1 MKGERQQQPEFGTD
15 LMQLIFEPSTQQLKQ
30 LVTPIITEPVNYWLP
45 YIQIVEIL
53 TTTAEDDPLLEHDI
67 VIRISFNIV
76 NSTTE
81 DSLQTITLFV
91 SNNQLTV
98 E

>member
-1 MKGERQQQPEFGTD
+1 
-15 LMQLIFEPSTQQLKQ
+15 MQLIFEPSTEKLKE

-53 TTTAEDDPLLEHDI
+53 TTTVIDDPDLDHDI
-67 VIRISFNIV
+67 NIKISFNVV

-81 DSLQTITLFV
+81 DSLQTITLLV
-91 SNNQLTV
+91 SNNQITV
-98 E
+98 N